1 MYFTP
6 KINSLK
12 EDDGYLMG
20 YVHDIMSVAANK
32 KPVYWKSV
40 ELTQHI

>member
-20 YVHDIMSVAANK
+20 YVHDIEKNISYFDMFIIK
-32 KPVYWKSV
+32 F
-40 ELTQHI
+40 